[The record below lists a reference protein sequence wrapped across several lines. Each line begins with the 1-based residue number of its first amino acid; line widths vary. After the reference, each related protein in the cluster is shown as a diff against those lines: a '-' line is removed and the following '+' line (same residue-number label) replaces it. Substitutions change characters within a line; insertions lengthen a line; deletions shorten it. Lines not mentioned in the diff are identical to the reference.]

1 MLHPGSKA
9 LRCLAFA
16 AIALTPACRNDRA
29 RADASRTEEP
39 PPVAPTQPIPLR
51 PRVVDAGAP
60 RAAEPVRELPRAG
73 ATVRF
78 EGGTHHLGSIP
89 GEAGR
94 DPSVEADFIDVQVAS
109 FDIDAL
115 PYPNDPEQPTRLGM
129 TRDEAQRA
137 CAERGRRL
145 CSELEW
151 EHACRGRAETTFPG
165 GSVWDANT
173 CGRGELGACA
183 TAESVFAMG
192 TRVAEWTRDDLEARA
207 VIRGAGRDAPAAQH
221 RCAAR
226 RTADPAAPGL
236 ELAFRCCGGDP
247 PQFTY
252 PREVSR
258 RPFRDEPMTAA
269 QLSELVRATPELER
283 LNLRDGLSMFLPAAI
298 TDVLNHGAT
307 SVQSHP
313 EYTFTVNAVRWSPV
327 FGEEVLVVAAKSRPG
342 SWIAA
347 FYALPGGRYRHAAS
361 FLLRD
366 DPLPIALAFGAARR
380 EVAWATCWGCG
391 GESGVIA
398 YDEENRVVIVQ
409 R

>member
-1 MLHPGSKA
+1 MLHPRLTTRYRVA
-9 LRCLAFA
+9 LATVALAS
-16 AIALTPACRNDRA
+16 ACQKPRA
-29 RADASRTEEP
+29 HPDVSTASEAPER
-39 PPVAPTQPIPLR
+39 APTQPIPLR

-60 RAAEPVRELPRAG
+60 RAAEPVRALPTAG

-78 EGGTHHLGSIP
+78 EAASHHLGSVP

-94 DPSVEADFIDVQVAS
+94 DPSVEADFTEVRVAA

-145 CSELEW
+145 CSEVEW
-151 EHACRGRAETTFPG
+151 EHACRGRAETVFPG

-192 TRVAEWTRDDLEARA
+192 TRVAEWTRDDLDARA

-226 RTADPAAPGL
+226 RTADPAATGL
-236 ELAFRCCGGDP
+236 ELAFRCCGGDGASVP
-247 PQFTY
+247 Y

-258 RPFRDEPMTAA
+258 RPFREEPMTAA
-269 QLSELVRATPELER
+269 QLAELVRATPELER
-283 LNLRDGLSMFLPAAI
+283 LNLREGLSMFLPAAI
-298 TDVLNHGAT
+298 TEVLNHGAT
-307 SVQSHP
+307 SAQNHP

-347 FYALPGGRYRHAAS
+347 FYALPGGRYRHASS

-366 DPLPIALAFGAARR
+366 DALPITLAYGAARR

-391 GESGVIA
+391 GESGVVA

>member
-1 MLHPGSKA
+1 MRGRAVMPLVVLA
-9 LRCLAFA
+9 LALAA
-16 AIALTPACRNDRA
+16 VTACRRDRA
-29 RADASRTEEP
+29 HGEAAAADAERAAAP
-39 PPVAPTQPIPLR
+39 PAEPIPLR

-60 RAAEPVRELPRAG
+60 RAAEPVRPLPAAG
-73 ATVRF
+73 ATVRV
-78 EGGTHHLGSIP
+78 EGGSYHLGSLP
-89 GEAGR
+89 GTAGR
-94 DPSVEADFIDVQVAS
+94 DPSVEADHVAVQVPA

-115 PYPNDPEQPTRLGM
+115 PYPNDPSQPPRLGA
-129 TRDEAQRA
+129 TRDEAERA

-145 CSELEW
+145 CSEVEW
-151 EHACRGRAETTFPG
+151 ERACRGPGETTFPG
-165 GSVWDANT
+165 GEAWDVAT

-183 TAESVFAMG
+183 TAAGAFSMG
-192 TRVAEWTRDDLEARA
+192 TRVAEWTRDDLDARA

-226 RTADPAAPGL
+226 RTADPRAAGL
-236 ELAFRCCGGDP
+236 ELAFRCCGGAAP
-247 PQFTY
+247 NVTY

-269 QLSELVRATPELER
+269 QLAEIVRQVPELER

-298 TDVLNHGAT
+298 TEVMNHGAT
-307 SVQSHP
+307 SVANHP
-313 EYTFTVNAVRWSPV
+313 EYTFTVNAVRWSPA

-347 FYALPGGRYRHAAS
+347 LYAMPDGRWRHAAS

-391 GESGVIA
+391 GESGVVA
-398 YDEENRVVIVQ
+398 YDTDNRVVIVQ